1 LTLVIEVGY
10 IVLNIM
16 IPSLDS
22 SPNKIPAA
30 VLYTKTFFLGT
41 IDGLTSLFL
50 SLLGPLLVAASFR
63 KTYEISMG
71 GTMIASCMAFPFV
84 FGTIIG
90 SFFIV
95 LGDICSSQ

>member
-1 LTLVIEVGY
+1 MTLVIEIAY
-10 IVLNIM
+10 IILNLM
-16 IPSLDS
+16 LPSLYAR
-22 SPNKIPAA
+22 PNTIPPA
-30 VLYTKTFFLGT
+30 VIYLKTFFLGS

-71 GTMIASCMAFPFV
+71 GTMIAACMAFPFV

-95 LGDICSSQ
+95 LGGICSS

>member
-1 LTLVIEVGY
+1 MTLVVEIGY

-16 IPSLDS
+16 LPSLDANPS
-22 SPNKIPAA
+22 SIPAA
-30 VLYTKTFFLGT
+30 IIYAKTFFLGT

-50 SLLGPLLVAASFR
+50 TLLGPLLVAASFR

-71 GTMIASCMAFPFV
+71 GTMIASCTAFPFV
-84 FGTIIG
+84 FGTIVG

-95 LGDICSSQ
+95 LGDICTSQ